1 MMKTKRGFLFSI
13 IALSILLSFALVAPS
28 EGTEVTPVS
37 AEKYLELY
45 KDIAIKDPAYIAQL
59 ENEKKQYGISARDIQ
74 IINLYYM
81 KFMQFKTWDVPFC
94 RLPLL
99 REDGQVRERVVTRQQ
114 ITMPPESG
122 IETKGNFAFLSPN
135 EVRGMKALM
144 VTYYSPT
151 KESDYWMYV
160 PSLRKIRRISAAD
173 RDDSFFGSDC
183 TWADAADIKADEE
196 KHRILREAPYP
207 TQWDEKI
214 YDEPG
219 TASWEHV
226 FDPSCAGKEGE
237 AVDKLQGLQHKYPF
251 KFPLNAGRKPRT
263 DNLGPMCY
271 VVESIPQWP
280 TYYAKKIT
288 WYHKDYK
295 FSLCQDYYDEKGR
308 HIKYFKRSYIK
319 IGEQPG
325 VPGPTWSQNWWFIK
339 TLTTGHSTF
348 HDVISQ
354 VPNKPIQEYQFTQ
367 SYLVGTGR

>member
-1 MMKTKRGFLFSI
+1 MKTKRGFLFSI
-13 IALSILLSFALVAPS
+13 IALSIMLSFSLSTQALA
-28 EGTEVTPVS
+28 EEVMGITL
-37 AEKYLELY
+37 EKYLEQY
-45 KDIAIKDPAYIAQL
+45 KGVAIKDPAYIAQL

-74 IINLYYM
+74 VMNLYYM
-81 KFMQFKTWDVPFC
+81 KFMQFKTWDVAFG

-114 ITMPPESG
+114 MTMPPESG
-122 IETKGNFAFLSPN
+122 IEVKGNFNFLSPN
-135 EVRGMKALM
+135 EVKGMKALM
-144 VTYYSPT
+144 ITYYDPK

-183 TWADAADIKADEE
+183 TWADAADIKVDEE

-219 TASWEHV
+219 TAAWEHV
-226 FDPSCAGKEGE
+226 FEPGCAGKVG
-237 AVDKLQGLQHKYPF
+237 ADRDKCPGIEHKYPF
-251 KFPLNAGRKPRT
+251 KFPLDPGRKPKT

-280 TYYAKKIT
+280 TYYAKKVT
-288 WYHKDYK
+288 WYHKDLK

-308 HIKYFKRSYIK
+308 HIKYFKRTYIK

-354 VPNKPIQEYQFTQ
+354 VANSPAIKEYQFTQ
-367 SYLVGTGR
+367 SSMVGTGR

>member
-1 MMKTKRGFLFSI
+1 MKTKRGFIFSI
-13 IALSILLSFALVAPS
+13 IALSIMLSFSLSTQTLA
-28 EGTEVTPVS
+28 EEVTGITL
-37 AEKYLELY
+37 EKYLEQY
-45 KDIAIKDPAYIAQL
+45 KGVAIKDPAYIAQL
-59 ENEKKQYGISARDIQ
+59 EKERKEYGISARDIQ
-74 IINLYYM
+74 VMNLYYM
-81 KFMQFKTWDVPFC
+81 KFMQFKTWDVAFG

-114 ITMPPESG
+114 MTMPPESG
-122 IETKGNFAFLSPN
+122 IEVKGNFAFLSPN

-144 VTYYSPT
+144 ITYYSPT

-183 TWADAADIKADEE
+183 TWADAADIKVDEE

-207 TQWDEKI
+207 TQWDAKI
-214 YDEPG
+214 YDEPD
-219 TASWEHV
+219 TAAWEHV
-226 FDPSCAGKEGE
+226 FDPSCAGKVGE
-237 AVDKLQGLQHKYPF
+237 ERDKCQGIKNNYPF
-251 KFPLNAGRKPRT
+251 KFPLDPGRKPVT

-295 FSLCQDYYDEKGR
+295 FSLCQDYYDERGR
-308 HIKYFKRSYIK
+308 HIKYFKRTYIK

-325 VPGPTWSQNWWFIK
+325 VPGTTWSQNWWFVK
-339 TLTTGHSTF
+339 TLTTGHATF

-354 VPNKPIQEYQFTQ
+354 VANTPIKEYQFTQ
-367 SYLVGTGR
+367 SSMVGTGR